1 MCLQNNG
8 QKYQI
13 ITVRKPQTN
22 LTSLSKLASDAL
34 TKRSS
39 SFDDWNF
46 DDDEGIKEARK
57 VEDGSLL
64 SLDSTKTTFALIS
77 VPQEKKNSSQ
87 TTISQCYPYHVQ
99 SNDINYLQNAETS
112 TKKTANQLGI
122 VDPLF
127 SAKVREYYVDKYQHK
142 EDSATK
148 TNVDSEQ
155 DIDSREETKEGG
167 LPPPQRWTER
177 SNKYNLERGK
187 KRSKKTEDISD
198 KEKQDQFKI
207 DAKTQVKVEEE

>member
-8 QKYQI
+8 P
-13 ITVRKPQTN
+13 VRKQETN

-34 TKRSS
+34 TKGSS

-46 DDDEGIKEARK
+46 DDDEGIKEAKK
-57 VEDGSLL
+57 VEDGSLP
-64 SLDSTKTTFALIS
+64 SLDSTRTTFALIS
-77 VPQEKKNSSQ
+77 VPQGKQNSSQ
-87 TTISQCYPYHVQ
+87 TTIRQCYPYHVQ
-99 SNDINYLQNAETS
+99 SNDINCLHNAEPS

-127 SAKVREYYVDKYQHK
+127 SAKVRSYYVDKYQHK

-148 TNVDSEQ
+148 TNVASQ
-155 DIDSREETKEGG
+155 RDIDSREETKEGG

-177 SNKYNLERGK
+177 SNKYNLDREK

-198 KEKQDQFKI
+198 KEKQDQFKS
-207 DAKTQVKVEEE
+207 DAITKVKVEEE